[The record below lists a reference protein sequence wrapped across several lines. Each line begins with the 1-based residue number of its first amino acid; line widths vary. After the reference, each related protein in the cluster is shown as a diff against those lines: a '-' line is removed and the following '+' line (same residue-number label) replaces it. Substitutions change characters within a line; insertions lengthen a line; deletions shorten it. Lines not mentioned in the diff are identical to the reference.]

1 MGTRITGARV
11 TTPRPGTPGRGCE
24 TSEEDEDIKMNSNRS
39 LLPNENFK
47 TIMTYLKVCKRLRDF
62 LDKIL

>member
-11 TTPRPGTPGRGCE
+11 TTPRPRTPGRGCE

-47 TIMTYLKVCKRLRDF
+47 TIMTDLFQSLKEVARF
-62 LDKIL
+62 F

>member
-11 TTPRPGTPGRGCE
+11 TTPRPVTPGRGCE

-47 TIMTYLKVCKRLRDF
+47 TIMTYFKV
-62 LDKIL
+62 

>member
-47 TIMTYLKVCKRLRDF
+47 TIMTYFKV
-62 LDKIL
+62 

>member
-47 TIMTYLKVCKRLRDF
+47 TIMTDLFQSLKEVARFFR
-62 LDKIL
+62 